1 MEILSLIILR
11 TDVAK
16 DLLLMGLNYS
26 AMATGMMCD
35 CGWTI
40 ISPKGEMDVK
50 KHAMMHVQDA
60 HPGMK
65 ITDEQMMKMMK
76 RM

>member
-1 MEILSLIILR
+1 
-11 TDVAK
+11 
-16 DLLLMGLNYS
+16 
-26 AMATGMMCD
+26 MATGMMCD

-50 KHAMMHVQDA
+50 KHAMMHIQDA

-65 ITDEQMMKMMK
+65 VSDADMMQMMKKIM
-76 RM
+76 